1 MNTVEPI
8 PLMRFACW
16 GKNRAEA
23 DDHIREWAT
32 LRNIK
37 EAANIRYEDVSD
49 GIRAEVYVYDG

>member
-1 MNTVEPI
+1 
-8 PLMRFACW
+8 MRFACW